1 MMSGENPDEL
11 FCKALA
17 HDQEAM
23 NLLMHAH
30 PGYVFRK
37 CNTGDKDAVV
47 LLLQHFGDEAKRDV
61 QSKISNP
68 FQARIDASEI
78 LSDTCLCLLDRFD
91 DPTQSQIQR
100 NEELF
105 DNTPRQPITSYQQ
118 LKSWFMTIV
127 ECRLNDKIRWHDSQ
141 KRTPKKESHRHH
153 SDDTSSISGYEPQA
167 DESTV
172 SARAILK
179 EEKAREA
186 KLIDKLP
193 EEPDKLQSIYKLHK
207 EGFTL
212 SQISDKLKIG
222 NVASVKKRIATAKK
236 MVEDQMRRNF

>member
-1 MMSGENPDEL
+1 MSEENPDEL

-17 HDQEAM
+17 HDQEAL

-47 LLLQHFGDEAKRDV
+47 LLLQHFGDEAKRVV
-61 QSKISNP
+61 QPKIPNR

-78 LSDTCLCLLDRFD
+78 LSDVSLSLLNRFN

-105 DNTPRQPITSYQQ
+105 DNTPRQEVTNYRQ
-118 LKSWFMTIV
+118 LKSWFMTIA
-127 ECRLNDKIRWHDSQ
+127 EHRLTDKIRWHDSQ
-141 KRTPKKESHRHH
+141 GRTPLKEVPIRY

-179 EEKAREA
+179 EEKERESQF
-186 KLIDKLP
+186 IEELP
-193 EEPDKLQSIYKLHK
+193 EEPDKLRSIYKLHK

-212 SQISDKLKIG
+212 TQISDKLEIG
-222 NVASVKKRIATAKK
+222 NVAAVKKWIATAKK
-236 MVEDQMRRNF
+236 RVEDQMRRNF

>member
-1 MMSGENPDEL
+1 MMSEENPDEL

-105 DNTPRQPITSYQQ
+105 DNTPREPITSYQQ

-127 ECRLNDKIRWHDSQ
+127 ECRLRDKIRWHDSQ
-141 KRTPKKESHRHH
+141 KRTPKKEIHRHH

-179 EEKAREA
+179 EEKERESQF
-186 KLIDKLP
+186 IEELP
-193 EEPDKLQSIYKLHK
+193 EEPDKLRSIYKLHK

-212 SQISDKLKIG
+212 SQISDKLEIR

-236 MVEDQMRRNF
+236 LVEDQMRRNF

>member
-1 MMSGENPDEL
+1 MSGENPDEL

>member
-1 MMSGENPDEL
+1 MSEENPDEL
-11 FCKALA
+11 FRKALA

-68 FQARIDASEI
+68 LKARIDASEI

-91 DPTQSQIQR
+91 DPTRSQIQR

-127 ECRLNDKIRWHDSQ
+127 ERRLNDKIRWHGSL
-141 KRTPKKESHRHH
+141 KRTPNKEIHRYH

-186 KLIDKLP
+186 KLIEKLP

-212 SQISDKLKIG
+212 SQISDKLEIG

-236 MVEDQMRRNF
+236 LVEDQMRRNF

>member
-1 MMSGENPDEL
+1 MSEENPDAL
-11 FCKALA
+11 FFKALA
-17 HDQEAM
+17 HDQEAL

-78 LSDTCLCLLDRFD
+78 LSDTCLCLLNRFD

-105 DNTPRQPITSYQQ
+105 DNTPREPITSYQQ

-127 ECRLNDKIRWHDSQ
+127 ECRLRDKIRWHDSQ
-141 KRTPKKESHRHH
+141 KRTPKKERHRHH

-186 KLIDKLP
+186 KLIEELP
-193 EEPDKLQSIYKLHK
+193 EEPDKLRSIYKLHK

-222 NVASVKKRIATAKK
+222 NVAAVKKWIATAKK
-236 MVEDQMRRNF
+236 RVEDQMRRNF